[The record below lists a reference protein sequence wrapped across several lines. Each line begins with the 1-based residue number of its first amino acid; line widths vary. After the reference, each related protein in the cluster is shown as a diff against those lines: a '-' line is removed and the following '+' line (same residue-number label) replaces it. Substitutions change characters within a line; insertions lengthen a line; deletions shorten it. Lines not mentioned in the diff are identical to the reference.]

1 MSVHLGY
8 YIIGKERQVELP
20 NHGVE
25 CERDASHNFTKG
37 SNYCGQCGGMIV
49 ASTAVLMNAADIYDI
64 PEDEG
69 CIEDHFLFPEYTPAK
84 KGEVIGISNYRA
96 CGHFAVIDEDV
107 IINLEDIEEAKSRQY
122 KDFMQRHENDI
133 ELLMKYV
140 YDDVQVKY
148 GLFEYDY

>member
-1 MSVHLGY
+1 MHIGY
-8 YIIGKERQVELP
+8 YIIGKKRKVEIP

-25 CERDASHNFTKG
+25 CERDATHKFATG
-37 SNYCGQCGGMIV
+37 ANYCSECGGMIV
-49 ASTAVLMNAADIYDI
+49 ASTDILMEPADIYDI

-84 KGEVIGISNYRA
+84 EGEVIGISNYNG
-96 CGHFAVIDEDV
+96 CGHFQGIDEDV
-107 IINLEDIEEAKSRQY
+107 IIDLEDMEEAKSRQY
-122 KDFMQRHENDI
+122 KDFMQRHGNDI